1 MKKIIMMLV
10 TVFAICAS
18 GSCQN
23 DKKQQENNKSEQQT
37 AQTENQKKTLVAF
50 FSATGTTKAAAE
62 KLANVT
68 GGELFEIVPEQ
79 PYTDADLDWRDKQSR
94 STLEMKDAK
103 SRPAVKSKVDDIK
116 KYDVIYVGFPIW
128 WYIAP
133 TIINTFLEQ
142 YDLSGKVIVP
152 FFTSGGSEAGETVK
166 HLQPSAPNAKILPA
180 ENLTGD
186 DEANIKKWVD
196 SLKF

>member
-1 MKKIIMMLV
+1 MKKIILLLA
-10 TVFAICAS
+10 TVFAICVS

-23 DKKQQENNKSEQQT
+23 EKNKQTNNQS
-37 AQTENQKKTLVAF
+37 ENQMKTLVAY

-79 PYTDADLDWRDKQSR
+79 PYTAADLDWTNKQSR

-103 SRPAVKSKVDDIK
+103 SRPAVKSKVDDMS

-142 YDLSGKVIVP
+142 YDFSGKVIVP

-186 DEANIKKWVD
+186 NESNIKKWVD
-196 SLKF
+196 GLKF

>member
-1 MKKIIMMLV
+1 MKKIILL
-10 TVFAICAS
+10 FATLFTLCTS
-18 GSCQN
+18 GSCQS
-23 DKKQQENNKSEQQT
+23 DKKQQENTKAEQKTAKSE
-37 AQTENQKKTLVAF
+37 NQMKTLVAY
-50 FSATGTTKAAAE
+50 FSATGNTKAAAE

-79 PYTDADLDWRDKQSR
+79 PYTAADLDWRDKQSR

-103 SRPAVKSKVDDIK
+103 SRPAIKSKVDDIS

-142 YDLSGKVIVP
+142 YDFSGKTIVP

-166 HLQPSAPNAKILPA
+166 HLQPSAPKAKILPA

-186 DEANIKKWVD
+186 NEASIKKWVE